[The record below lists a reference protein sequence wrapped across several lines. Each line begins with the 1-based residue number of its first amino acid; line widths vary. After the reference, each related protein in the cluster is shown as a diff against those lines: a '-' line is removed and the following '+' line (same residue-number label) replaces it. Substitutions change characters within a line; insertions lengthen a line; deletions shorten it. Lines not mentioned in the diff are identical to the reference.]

1 MNLRSSLF
9 AFGLLAGMAS
19 AQVAPAPSTSPSS
32 VPPSSVPQTD
42 GFDPGPVPPGLQRR
56 GEGDLALLKASAR
69 LVVLD
74 VVVTD
79 GKGHPVTGLKSTDF
93 TLYEDGTEQKVSSFT
108 EHAPADAAAAAKMLV
123 AAKLPPDVFTNMRPA
138 GNGSSS
144 TVILMDALDTSL
156 QAQMVLRQQVIE
168 YMKTVQP
175 GTQMAIFQ
183 LDMSMHMIQ
192 GMTADPDALRAAVNG
207 KRDQIAMTPLLG
219 GPYAPNYEKQ
229 RMKRDILTN
238 SMQSLAQYLSG
249 FPGRKNL
256 IWFTGDIPFN
266 FYGSNPGNPF
276 VDETDSIE
284 QFGKMT
290 DALRLNRVAIYP
302 IDARGLRTDPRFSA
316 ERGGMPPPSAGFG
329 MRDAAEH
336 GYLDDVAEKTGGKAF
351 YNSNGLKQAIAEVVD
366 TGSHFYTLAYAP
378 TNKMMDGGYRK
389 LKVAMAQQGLHLEY
403 RRGYYAVADTPRPP
417 RMRLAKPA
425 VASQGPYIPG
435 ETVDE
440 MKSRT
445 TLENAM
451 TMGAAPAQQILFYA
465 TVKPQPEVV
474 KDQKGTAAARGNYMD
489 EKLRKKGYRNYT
501 IHYSI
506 DARPMHFMPSVDGGY
521 HDRLEYV
528 AEVYDNQGQR
538 LNGVIAKIPLDVD
551 TPTYG
556 RILKSGIGT
565 DQVIAMPAKG
575 MFFLRLGV
583 HDVNGNLVGT
593 LEIPTESI
601 TKP

>member
-1 MNLRSSLF
+1 MVMNVRSSLF
-9 AFGLLAGMAS
+9 ALGLMVAGAVVCFGQGE
-19 AQVAPAPSTSPSS
+19 PA
-32 VPPSSVPQTD
+32 
-42 GFDPGPVPPGLQRR
+42 PGLQRR
-56 GEGDLALLKASAR
+56 GEGDLDTLKASAR

-79 GKGHPVTGLKSTDF
+79 GKGHPVTGLKAGDF
-93 TLYEDGTEQKVSSFT
+93 TLLEDGAAQKVSSFT
-108 EHAPADAAAAAKMLV
+108 EHGPIDAAVAAKMV
-123 AAKLPPDVFTNMRPA
+123 AAEKLPPNVFTNMRPA

-183 LDMSMHMIQ
+183 LDMNMHMIQ

-219 GPYAPNYEKQ
+219 GPYAPEFEKQ
-229 RMKRDILTN
+229 REKRMILTR
-238 SMQSLAQYLSG
+238 SMQALAQYLSA

-256 IWFTGDIPFN
+256 IWFTGDIPFD
-266 FYGSNPGNPF
+266 FYGANPRNPF
-276 VDETDSIE
+276 VDEQDSFE

-316 ERGGMPPPSAGFG
+316 ERSGMPALNSSFG
-329 MRDAAEH
+329 MRDAAQH
-336 GYLDDVAEKTGGKAF
+336 GYLDDVAEKTGGRAF
-351 YNSNGLKQAIAEVVD
+351 YNSNGLKEAIAEVVD

-378 TNKMMDGGYRK
+378 TNKTMDNGYRA
-389 LKVAMAQQGLHLEY
+389 LKVTMAAQGLHLEY
-403 RRGYYAVADTPRPP
+403 RRGYFAAPDRSSRGQ
-417 RMRLAKPA
+417 RMRLAKPVVGA
-425 VASQGPYIPG
+425 EGKILGG
-435 ETVDE
+435 ESADE
-440 MKSRT
+440 LKSRT

-451 TMGAAPAQQILFYA
+451 KMGAAPAQQILFYA
-465 TVKPQPEVV
+465 RVTPQPEVI
-474 KDQKGTAAARGNYMD
+474 KDKQAPQGNYLD
-489 EKLRKKGYRNYT
+489 EKMRGKGYRNYA

-506 DARPMHFMPSVDGGY
+506 DTRPMQFRQDADGVY
-521 HDRLEYV
+521 HNRLEYV
-528 AEVYDNQGQR
+528 AELYDNQGTR
-538 LNGVIAKIPLDVD
+538 LNGVISGANVDVD
-551 TPTYG
+551 DASYQ
-556 RILKSGIGT
+556 RMMKSGMGV
-565 DQVIAMPAKG
+565 DQEIALPAKG

-583 HDVNGNLVGT
+583 HDVNGNLMGT

-601 TKP
+601 AVP

>member
-1 MNLRSSLF
+1 M
-9 AFGLLAGMAS
+9 AGVCA
-19 AQVAPAPSTSPSS
+19 AQVAPSPA
-32 VPPSSVPQTD
+32 VPQPTVPQTD
-42 GFDPGPVPPGLQRR
+42 GFDPGPPPPQLQRR

-79 GKGHPVTGLKSTDF
+79 GKGHAVRGLKPADF
-93 TLYEDGTEQKVSSFT
+93 TLYEDGTQQKVSSFT
-108 EHAPADAAAAAKMLV
+108 EHAPVDAAVAAKELV
-123 AAKLPPDVFTNMRPA
+123 AQKLPPDVFTNMRPA

-156 QAQMVLRQQVIE
+156 QAQMYLRQQVIE

-183 LDMSMHMIQ
+183 LDMNMHMIQ
-192 GMTADPDALRAAVNG
+192 GMTADPDALRTAVNG

-229 RMKRDILTN
+229 RMKRDILTQ
-238 SMQSLAQYLSG
+238 SMQNLAQYLSA

-256 IWFTGDIPFN
+256 IWFTGDIPFD
-266 FYGSNPGNPF
+266 FYGATPGNPF

-302 IDARGLRTDPRFSA
+302 IDARGLRVDPRFSA
-316 ERGGMPPPSAGFG
+316 ERSGIPPPTAGFG
-329 MRDAAEH
+329 MRDGMEH
-336 GYLDDVAEKTGGKAF
+336 GYLDEVAEKTGGKAF
-351 YNSNGLKQAIAEVVD
+351 YNSNGLKEAIAEVVD

-378 TNKMMDGGYRK
+378 TNKLTDGSYRK

-417 RMRLAKPA
+417 ARMRLAKPV
-425 VASQGPYIPG
+425 VAGPSGAYLPG

-445 TLENAM
+445 TVENAM
-451 TMGAAPAQQILFYA
+451 KMGAAPAQEILFYA
-465 TVKPQPEVV
+465 RVTPQPEVV
-474 KDQKGTAAARGNYMD
+474 KDKKDTVAPQGNYMD

-506 DARPMHFMPSVDGGY
+506 DARPMHFMPSVDGSY
-521 HDRLEYV
+521 HNRLEYV
-528 AEVYDNQGQR
+528 AQVFDNQGAR
-538 LNGVIAKIPLDVD
+538 LNGVISKAGVDVD
-551 TPTYG
+551 GPTYK
-556 RILKSGIGT
+556 RLLKSGLGAEQT
-565 DQVIAMPAKG
+565 IAMPAKG
-575 MFFLRLGV
+575 IFFLRLGV
-583 HDVNGNLVGT
+583 HDVNGNLMGT
-593 LEIPTESI
+593 VEIPTEQI
-601 TKP
+601 TAVKTP